1 MVLHQASAMFD
12 PLVTS
17 VEVLSKP
24 KAVLASAV
32 FSKGQLVLVPATA
45 KLTLLRASDRGA
57 LQSQDFD
64 LRVDFDPAID
74 RDVRVFL
81 APTMAQDFVSPAWH
95 VQKIDIKASATM
107 KWTRVVVNLYTV
119 TESQKRDA
127 STLLKVTV
135 PAMVNCKNL
144 KKGDRLSIYELKKQ
158 PVDKRDVLS
167 LGKVVDKAMK
177 KSKK

>member
-1 MVLHQASAMFD
+1 M
-12 PLVTS
+12 
-17 VEVLSKP
+17 
-24 KAVLASAV
+24 
-32 FSKGQLVLVPATA
+32 
-45 KLTLLRASDRGA
+45 
-57 LQSQDFD
+57 QSQDFD

-74 RDVRVFL
+74 KDVRVFL
-81 APTMAQDFVSPAWH
+81 APTIAQDFVSPAWH
-95 VQKIDIKASATM
+95 VQKIDIKASANM
-107 KWTRVVVNLYTV
+107 RWTRVVVNLYTV
-119 TESQKRDA
+119 TEAPETVTLPSGSKKKDA